1 MHGDGAFCKHAGVLE
16 EAQKAAEKAGPL
28 PQGHPS
34 RHLDEV
40 YPVPQPQQCLSVP
53 ELDLDWEELPGD
65 GDVMDLPHISTSE
78 LYGRLVEEVLVQGAE
93 EAEVAAE
100 EAPAVLLAFEDVD
113 GLSEEAA
120 AVL

>member
-1 MHGDGAFCKHAGVLE
+1 M
-16 EAQKAAEKAGPL
+16 
-28 PQGHPS
+28 
-34 RHLDEV
+34 
-40 YPVPQPQQCLSVP
+40 PQPQQCLSVP
-53 ELDLDWEELPGD
+53 ELDLDCEELPGD
-65 GDVMDLPHISTSE
+65 GDVQDLPLISTSE